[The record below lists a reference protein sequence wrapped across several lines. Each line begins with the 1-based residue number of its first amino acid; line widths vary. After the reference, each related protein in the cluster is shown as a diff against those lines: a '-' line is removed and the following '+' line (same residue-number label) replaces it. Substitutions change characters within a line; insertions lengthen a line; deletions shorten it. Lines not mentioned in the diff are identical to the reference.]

1 MKRRDILLVDDEE
14 MFREPI
20 AEILRSDGFFVEEAS
35 KGKEAIDKFINKN
48 YDLVI
53 TDMVMPGMN
62 GVQLIQAIHKISPA
76 TEAVVLSAYGTE
88 ATKDKLQRLGVY
100 GYLDKPVMRE
110 QLLSTIHEAIKSNRL
125 IRLGF
130 EKREPEVQFN
140 RERVLVADDDSVIRE
155 LITEILSNEGYKVTS
170 VNNGN
175 DAVESILVN
184 DHDLVILDINMPK
197 MNGVEAVKE
206 IREQDENV
214 YILLISGEAET
225 EEIKEALNY
234 GADKFLPKPFK
245 KDKLLKEIESIDFKK
260 IKKKKGEQIKREEKQ
275 ILKNYTLYHRL
286 VAPFTLKT
294 FRKKVVG
301 AIILVLGGILIGAL
315 AAFIEVDLG
324 AGKDP
329 FLERTDQLID
339 AIKKD
344 WGR

>member
-1 MKRRDILLVDDEE
+1 MKRDILLVDDEE

-35 KGKEAIDKFINKN
+35 NGREAIGKFKQKD
-48 YDLVI
+48 YDLLI

-62 GVQLIQAIHKISPA
+62 GVQLIQAIHKMSPA

-88 ATKDKLQRLGVY
+88 ATKDKLTRLGVY
-100 GYLDKPVMRE
+100 GYLDKPVLRE
-110 QLLSTIHEAIKSNRL
+110 HLLATVNKARESNRL

-130 EKREPEVQFN
+130 EKREPHVQFS

-155 LITEILSNEGYKVTS
+155 LVTEILSRKGYKVTAVS
-170 VNNGN
+170 NGS

-184 DHDLVILDINMPK
+184 DHDLVIMDINMPK
-197 MNGVEAVKE
+197 MDGVQAVKE

-225 EEIKEALNY
+225 EEIKEALNN
-234 GADKFLPKPFK
+234 GADKFLPKPFTG
-245 KDKLLKEIESIDFKK
+245 DKLLKVIDSVDFKK
-260 IKKKKGEQIKREEKQ
+260 IKKKKEEQVKKEEKR
-275 ILKNYTLYHRL
+275 ILKSYTLYHRL
-286 VAPFTLKT
+286 FAPFTLGT
-294 FRKKVVG
+294 FRKKVAGIVL
-301 AIILVLGGILIGAL
+301 LVLAGILIGAL
-315 AAFIEVDLG
+315 SAYIEFDLG
-324 AGKDP
+324 AKKDP
-329 FLERTDQLID
+329 FLDRTDQLID